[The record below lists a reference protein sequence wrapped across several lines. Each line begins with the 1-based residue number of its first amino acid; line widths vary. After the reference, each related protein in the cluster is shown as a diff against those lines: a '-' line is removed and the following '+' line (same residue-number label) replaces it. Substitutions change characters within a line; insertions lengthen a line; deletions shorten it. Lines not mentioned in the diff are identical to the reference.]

1 MPGYKSGVFFR
12 YVKDFIMPSKAA
24 KKKKKYRDSE
34 AYEDD
39 IEMDEHQDSESSE
52 EEITIIHENRKQRAR
67 RVARRAVDRVK
78 EEPKCRSVLFRYCLF
93 LVVLSLG
100 VGMVVNLYGTYGEYV
115 TDAIF
120 PPRVSSAALVCA
132 GEPLVVKND
141 YMVEYHHFA
150 EDNSTGA
157 GWAILNATQ
166 PKENLLMAWESSET
180 LDDSEITESFLTPHM
195 VDARWKTKDSLQ
207 VWIPGPN
214 KCVNFIIWSI

>member
-1 MPGYKSGVFFR
+1 
-12 YVKDFIMPSKAA
+12 MPSKA
-24 KKKKKYRDSE
+24 KKKKKYRDTE
-34 AYEDD
+34 DYEDD
-39 IEMDEHQDSESSE
+39 IELEEHQDSESSE

-67 RVARRAVDRVK
+67 RVARKAVDRVK

-141 YMVEYHHFA
+141 YMVEYHRFA

-166 PKENLLMAWESSET
+166 PKENLIMAWESSET
-180 LDDSEITESFLTPHM
+180 TDEPSYTNSFHTPHM
-195 VDARWKTKDSLQ
+195 VDARWMTEDSLQ

-214 KCVNFIIWSI
+214 KCVNFIVWSI

>member
-1 MPGYKSGVFFR
+1 MLGYKSKVFFR
-12 YVKDFIMPSKAA
+12 CVKGFIMPSR

-34 AYEDD
+34 PEDV
-39 IEMDEHQDSESSE
+39 EMEEHQDSESSE

-67 RVARRAVDRVK
+67 RAARRAVERVK

-120 PPRVSSAALVCA
+120 PPRVSSAAVVCA
-132 GEPLVVKND
+132 GEPLLIKND
-141 YMVEYHHFA
+141 YMVQYHHFA

-180 LDDSEITESFLTPHM
+180 TDDSEITESFLTPHM
-195 VDARWKTKDSLQ
+195 VDARWTTKDSLK

-214 KCVNFIIWSI
+214 NCVSFIVWSI